1 MLNKYN
7 ITWGHPA
14 LYTSKYFI
22 RYDDRPPVSIEHGKV
37 LYQKDAGSDSLTIK
51 C

>member
-1 MLNKYN
+1 MIYFPFS
-7 ITWGHPA
+7 IA
-14 LYTSKYFI
+14 LKHRELHSYFNV
-22 RYDDRPPVSIEHGKV
+22 YDGRPPVSIEHGKV